1 MDNFNLRNMQLAYT
15 AVYDQNL
22 CESMEELGLIGEGS
36 SGQDQ
41 FKLWVNDLLD
51 EGYDLSGYTWDELY
65 EGYKELPRRK
75 MLNKS
80 NKLRKSG
87 DVNKKAR
94 AADIEYQMRAHSPEA
109 SKTLSYLNTRKEEYD
124 AFDVVLEYLLDEES
138 AHNAYER
145 LARKR
150 NKKGR
155 TSGGD
160 LAARHARRS
169 DPRPSS
175 SDQDRKRRSMT
186 QSDRDEYRADSED
199 ADEPSGPGGMPKGKK
214 LARQRARGVSAE
226 SYDAF
231 DVVLE
236 YLLDEGFA
244 ETVEGAEA
252 IMVNMSEGWIETILV
267 EKEGYGDAAIDKDP
281 LSKYRPDSEARKY
294 LKKNPY
300 NVNRRFFPK
309 SGELS
314 RGSRTSSDV
323 MDTLK
328 KMEGKSKPTRK
339 LPDPD
344 RSNRAPKPRVLP
356 NPKR

>member
-22 CESMEELGLIGEGS
+22 CESMEELGLIGEDS

-41 FKLWVNDLLD
+41 FELWVNELLD
-51 EGYDLSGYTWDELY
+51 EGYDLSDYTWDELGELY
-65 EGYKELPRRK
+65 EGRGSWTKQGKAIHRFADYAGEIGSSDPE
-75 MLNKS
+75 S
-80 NKLRKSG
+80 
-87 DVNKKAR
+87 KKQLKKVSKFGPKAVENAR
-94 AADIEYQMRAHSPEA
+94 
-109 SKTLSYLNTRKEEYD
+109 N
-124 AFDVVLEYLLDEES
+124 
-138 AHNAYER
+138 
-145 LARKR
+145 
-150 NKKGR
+150 
-155 TSGGD
+155 
-160 LAARHARRS
+160 LAAMNARTVRGS
-169 DPRPSS
+169 ERRPPA
-175 SDQDRKRRSMT
+175 
-186 QSDRDEYRADSED
+186 YRA
-199 ADEPSGPGGMPKGKK
+199 KK
-214 LARQRARGVSAE
+214 REVTE

-281 LSKYRPDSEARKY
+281 LSKYRPDSEAREY

>member
-1 MDNFNLRNMQLAYT
+1 MDNFNFKNLQLAYG

-22 CESMEELGLIGEGS
+22 CESMEELGLIGDGNSE
-36 SGQDQ
+36 QDQ
-41 FKLWVNDLLD
+41 FELWVNELLD
-51 EGYDLSGYTWDELY
+51 EGYDLSDYTWDELY
-65 EGYKELPRRK
+65 EGYKKLPVGK
-75 MLNKS
+75 MIQQAAH
-80 NKLRKSG
+80 
-87 DVNKKAR
+87 KAGQKGSDAQIAKMAR
-94 AADIEYQMRAHSPEA
+94 VASRHS
-109 SKTLSYLNTRKEEYD
+109 TI
-124 AFDVVLEYLLDEES
+124 
-138 AHNAYER
+138 
-145 LARKR
+145 
-150 NKKGR
+150 
-155 TSGGD
+155 
-160 LAARHARRS
+160 
-169 DPRPSS
+169 
-175 SDQDRKRRSMT
+175 
-186 QSDRDEYRADSED
+186 
-199 ADEPSGPGGMPKGKK
+199 KGKAK
-214 LARQRARGVSAE
+214 IRGEGQAE
-226 SYDAF
+226 LNRRRGEMKEDYDAF

-244 ETVEGAEA
+244 ETIEGAEA

-281 LSKYRPDSEARKY
+281 LSKYRPDSEAREY

-344 RSNRAPKPRVLP
+344 RSNRAPAPRKLP